1 MKFPGILPALPNA
14 NPGDTASI
22 RTLLDEAAAQ
32 KSQFAPDTYWDGKN
46 LGRLATLMQIARQ
59 TGTDAAAGEF
69 HRRLRNRLETW
80 LTATN
85 ANGQPKTQQLFYH
98 DANWGALIGCP
109 ASYGSDVELNDHAF
123 HYGYFVHAAAAL
135 AFHDPEW
142 ARAWGPMV
150 ELLAR
155 DMACADRRD
164 PRFPFLRAFDPYAG
178 HSWASGAG
186 KFADGNNQESSSEA
200 LNAWAGLTLWGEA
213 TGNTTLRD
221 LGAWLFTTELA
232 AVEDYWFD
240 VTGELRPREYT
251 PSVVTMVWG
260 GKSVNETWFS
270 PKPEDVHMINW
281 LPFTGASLYLGRH
294 PAYVRRN
301 YEALRREVGGEE
313 WRGAADL
320 ILMYRALDDPE
331 DARRQY
337 QARATTLTTDSGNSK
352 ANVLHWIG
360 NLQKLG
366 QVDRSVSGDQPMVA
380 VFLREEKRTYVAYNP
395 QRRPRTVKFS
405 DGMTLD
411 CPSRSMAVRAGKSAD
426 QP

>member
-1 MKFPGILPALPNA
+1 
-14 NPGDTASI
+14 
-22 RTLLDEAAAQ
+22 
-32 KSQFAPDTYWDGKN
+32 
-46 LGRLATLMQIARQ
+46 
-59 TGTDAAAGEF
+59 
-69 HRRLRNRLETW
+69 
-80 LTATN
+80 
-85 ANGQPKTQQLFYH
+85 
-98 DANWGALIGCP
+98 LIGCP
-109 ASYGSDVELNDHAF
+109 ASYGSDVELNDQAF

-135 AFHDPEW
+135 AFDDPEW

-150 ELLAR
+150 ELLAG

-186 KFADGNNQESSSEA
+186 RFADGSNQESSSEA
-200 LNAWAGLTLWGEA
+200 MNAWAGLTLWGEA